1 MMNGRA
7 GNDEAV
13 GARSHRSTLGWIG
26 VLTGPTAWTIQ
37 LLSGWTL
44 GEVIACAPA
53 NGSPGE
59 VLGLPVSAVTGI
71 VNAVLLVVT
80 VLVGVGSFAE
90 LRGIRAGT
98 DRTPGHRA
106 TWLATAGV
114 MTSVLFA
121 TLIASSFV
129 PIALIGECT

>member
-1 MMNGRA
+1 MTNGRA
-7 GNDEAV
+7 GNDEAM
-13 GARSHRSTLGWIG
+13 GARAYRSTLGWIG

-37 LLSGWTL
+37 LLSSWTL

-53 NGSPGE
+53 NGAPGE

-80 VLVGVGSFAE
+80 VLVGIGSFAE
-90 LRGIRAGT
+90 LRGIRARA

-129 PIALIGECT
+129 PIALIGECA